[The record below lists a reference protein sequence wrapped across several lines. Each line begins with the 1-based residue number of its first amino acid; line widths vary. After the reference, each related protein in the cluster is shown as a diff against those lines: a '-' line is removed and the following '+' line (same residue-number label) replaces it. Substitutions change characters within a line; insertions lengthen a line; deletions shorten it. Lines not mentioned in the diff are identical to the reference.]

1 MAKDTAVHSKL
12 ITAAARTNLIPV
24 GMFQIGRSR
33 LWLGDNGWWL
43 DVIEFQPGRWEK
55 GSYLNVGCMWLW
67 NIKSWISFD
76 EGQYRVHDF
85 EPFQNEAQF
94 ERIAE
99 NLALKAKHYV
109 LQQKT
114 AFSSIQAVSEHY
126 VQHDPVRGWKA
137 FNAAVAHGICGRID
151 AALDLLMRFSS
162 NLDESI
168 EWQHLA
174 KQDAHSLASIVHD
187 RERFEHVITD
197 RVVQTRQL
205 RKLPQV
211 PIAFHTS

>member
-33 LWLGDNGWWL
+33 LWLGDHGWWL
-43 DVIEFQPGRWEK
+43 DIVEFTPSRWEK
-55 GSYLNVGCMWLW
+55 ASSLNMGCMWLW
-67 NIKSWISFD
+67 NVKSWISFD
-76 EGQYRVHDF
+76 DGPDHVNDYERF
-85 EPFQNEAQF
+85 EDEAQF
-94 ERIAE
+94 KRSAE
-99 NLALKAKHYV
+99 LLALKAKHYV
-109 LQQKT
+109 LQQRT
-114 AFSSIQAVSEHY
+114 AFSSIEAVSEHY
-126 VQHDPVRGWKA
+126 VQHDPKGWQE
-137 FNAAVAHGICGRID
+137 FNAAVAHGICGRSD
-151 AALDLLMRFSS
+151 AALDLLARFSTA
-162 NLDESI
+162 LDESI

-187 RERFEHVITD
+187 RDRFEHVITD

-211 PIAFHTS
+211 PIVFHAS